1 MSQKKIDYHK
11 TVVLIAPHGEPGK
24 RVRLAKT
31 IRIIKNQYH
40 RDIAYWG
47 WKRTP
52 DETLGAHL
60 GGIIKSSALLKGG
73 GFQSALTRFYYLAW
87 MLRVFLVVLWHAPQR
102 VYCLGLETALP
113 VWVASRLR
121 RRICYVFDDAD
132 RLVLLWNLPK
142 PIEKMITALEQK
154 VSRDAVTHIVPTLA
168 RYDYRTSKLYEIA
181 NIPEQ
186 NQVEE
191 AKNIAK
197 PKQDSRLHVY
207 INGWLN
213 KSRGLDLIDR
223 AATMLEQENCKDIVF
238 NVAINT
244 GRTTDDQLRFLEH
257 SNVNNLGYLTH
268 VNSLAQYLANDVVV
282 TFYDPAIRI
291 NRFALPNKWG
301 DAIVMGTPIILNEGI
316 ETAAP
321 LITAGVAFTV
331 PFDSP
336 DALVVLLRDL
346 QRDGNRL
353 SAAKT
358 AIANIKNDYKPFDE
372 SIVPVMNT
380 FLGNH

>member
-60 GGIIKSSALLKGG
+60 EGIVESNVLLKGG
-73 GFQSALTRFYYLAW
+73 GFRSALTRFYYLAW
-87 MLRVFLVVLWHAPQR
+87 MLRVFLAVLWHAPQR

-121 RRICYVFDDAD
+121 RRIRYVFDDAD
-132 RLVLLWNLPK
+132 RLVLLWNLPN
-142 PIEKMITALEQK
+142 PIEKMITALERK
-154 VSRDAVTHIVPTLA
+154 VSRDAITHIVPTLA

-181 NIPEQ
+181 NVPEK

-191 AKNIAK
+191 AISIAK
-197 PKQDSRLHVY
+197 PKQDNRLHVY

-213 KSRGLDLIDR
+213 KSRGLELIDR
-223 AATMLEQENCKDIVF
+223 AAEILEEKGCGDIIF
-238 NVAINT
+238 NVAI
-244 GRTTDDQLRFLEH
+244 GRMADTPSNFLKRC
-257 SNVNNLGYLTH
+257 NVNHLGYLTH
-268 VNSLAQYLANDVVV
+268 TASLAQYIANDVVI
-282 TFYDPAIRI
+282 TFYDPMIRI
-291 NRFALPNKWG
+291 NRYALPNKWG
-301 DAIVMGTPIILNEGI
+301 DAIVMGTPVILNEGI

-321 LITAGVAFTV
+321 LMAAGMAFTV
-331 PFDSP
+331 PFDDP
-336 DALVVLLRDL
+336 DALVKLLLDL
-346 QRDGNRL
+346 QHDHSQLVRAR
-353 SAAKT
+353 AAIT
-358 AIANIKNDYKPFDE
+358 NIKGDYKPFDE
-372 SIVPVMNT
+372 AIIPVMTN
-380 FLGNH
+380 FLEHQ